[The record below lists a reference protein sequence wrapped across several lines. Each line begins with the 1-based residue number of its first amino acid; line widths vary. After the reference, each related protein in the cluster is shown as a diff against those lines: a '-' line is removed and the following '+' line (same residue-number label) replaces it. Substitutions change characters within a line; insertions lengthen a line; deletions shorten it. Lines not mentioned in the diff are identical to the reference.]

1 MTMPFLFKSLG
12 LTKPATLGSTLA
24 DMKCSFFYEVDSS
37 WKNAT
42 SHFFIMP
49 FINFNDLLPICT
61 LLDWMIDLQ
70 SPEFQ
75 IPIFPPLT

>member
-1 MTMPFLFKSLG
+1 MSMPFLFKSLG
-12 LTKPATLGSTLA
+12 LTKPATLGSVSWYE
-24 DMKCSFFYEVDSS
+24 MFIFYEVDSS